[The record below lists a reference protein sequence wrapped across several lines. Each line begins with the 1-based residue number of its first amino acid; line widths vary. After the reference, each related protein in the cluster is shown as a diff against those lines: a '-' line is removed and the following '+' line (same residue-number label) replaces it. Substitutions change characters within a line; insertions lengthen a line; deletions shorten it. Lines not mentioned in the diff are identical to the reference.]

1 MKFSEIIRGVTVT
14 KMFHL
19 IYGHMTPTQEIEIN
33 RIQYD
38 SRKVTHGDLFVA
50 IRGTRSDGH
59 KFIEDAVERG
69 AISIILEDDALLPDS
84 YFLHKGVMK
93 VVVSNSRLVLAQI
106 ASNYYYDPSSK
117 LKMIGVT
124 GTNGK
129 TTTTHLIKSVLEA
142 TGKKTGLIG
151 TIDYRIGDEIFPA
164 THTTPESL
172 ELYDLLNR
180 MVDANCAYAVME
192 VSSHALHQN
201 RVHGID
207 FSSAVFTNLT
217 QDHLDYHKSMD
228 EYFEAKAILFDNLSS
243 SSHAILNADDEW
255 GRKINSRTKA
265 SVTTYGI
272 SDAAAV
278 RASNVR
284 MNMEGSGFTIIDDG
298 NKLDIETKLIG
309 RFNLSNILAAFATC
323 KEIGIPVSDIQRALK
338 NIGPVRGRFEQNI
351 SQAGWTAIIDYAHTH
366 DALEK
371 VLSAIHDLYG
381 NNRSGKIITVF
392 GCGGDR
398 DRGKRAKMADVATR
412 LSDITIVTSDNPRNE
427 DPEKIIDEVMKGA
440 RPEAQVF
447 RLADRATAI
456 KKAISFASK
465 GDVVLIAGK
474 GHEEYQII
482 GNNKIPFSDKT
493 LVDSLINSKI

>member
-19 IYGHMTPTQEIEIN
+19 IYGHMTPTQEIEIS

-50 IRGTRSDGH
+50 IRGTLSDGH

-69 AISIILEDDALLPDS
+69 AISIVLEDDALLPDS
-84 YFLHKGVMK
+84 YFMHKGVMK
-93 VVVSNSRLVLAQI
+93 VVVSNSRLALAQI
-106 ASNYYYDPSSK
+106 ASNYYHNPSSK

-142 TGKKTGLIG
+142 TGIKSGLIG
-151 TIDYRIGDEIFPA
+151 TIDYRIGNEIFPA
-164 THTTPESL
+164 THTTPESV
-172 ELYDLLNR
+172 ELHDLLNK
-180 MVDANCAYAVME
+180 MATENCEYVVME
-192 VSSHALHQN
+192 VSSHALHQY
-201 RVHGID
+201 RVYGID
-207 FSSAVFTNLT
+207 FCSAVFTNLT

-228 EYFEAKAILFDNLSS
+228 EYFEAKAILFNNLSS
-243 SSHAILNADDEW
+243 TSHAILNADDQW
-255 GRKINSRTKA
+255 GMKISSRTKA
-265 SVTTYGI
+265 SVITFGI
-272 SDAAAV
+272 SAAADI
-278 RASNVR
+278 RAVNVR
-284 MNMEGSGFTIIDDG
+284 MNMEGSRFTLLVDG
-298 NKLDIETKLIG
+298 NEIDVETKLIG
-309 RFNLSNILAAFATC
+309 RFNLSNILAAFAVC
-323 KEIGIPVSDIQRALK
+323 KSIGVPVSDIQRALK
-338 NIGPVRGRFEQNI
+338 NIGPIRGRFEQNI

-371 VLSAIHDLYG
+371 VLSAIHDLYE

-398 DRGKRAKMADVATR
+398 DRGKRAKMAEVATR

-427 DPEKIIDEVMKGA
+427 DPEKIIDEVMLGVH
-440 RPEAQVF
+440 PEADVF
-447 RLADRATAI
+447 RITDRASAI
-456 KKAISFASK
+456 KKAISFAAK

-482 GNNKIPFSDKT
+482 GNNKIPFSDKA
-493 LVDSLINSKI
+493 LVDSLTNSVI